1 MDEADRP
8 EISEGEPR
16 PWEENPLLRR
26 DAEPHRGGRL
36 RGLAVAALVLGLAAL
51 WCGFPILLALPFG
64 LAAFVLAGRDLAWMR
79 TGRMDPRGEGA
90 TRDARYLGCIAL
102 LVCVAVLVVW
112 GTQFAA
118 FLQDY
123 AE

>member
-8 EISEGEPR
+8 ENSEGDPR

-36 RGLAVAALVLGLAAL
+36 RGVGVAALMLGVAGLA
-51 WCGFPILLALPFG
+51 CGFPVLLALPLA
-64 LAAFVLAGRDLAWMR
+64 LAAFALAGRDLARMR
-79 TGRMDPRGEGA
+79 TGHLDPRGERA
-90 TRDARYLGCIAL
+90 TRDARYLGCVAL
-102 LVCVAVLVVW
+102 LVCAGAVCVW
-112 GTQFAA
+112 IRRFVE
-118 FLQDY
+118 LLRDW